1 MTDNKKSNIKKILI
15 LRLSS
20 LGDVL
25 LTTPLLRILSKNFP
39 DSEID
44 YVVAD
49 LYSETLVNNP
59 YISNLII
66 YDKKKSIFHPLKNP
80 ELLKMKYD
88 ISIDLQYNL
97 RTRILTINK
106 SKVNKH
112 YSKQRLHKLSLIYF
126 KKPLIEDFSVPL
138 NYIQSINL
146 NDIEDDGLGLEF
158 WLFKDRNANKY
169 LPFSKKMV
177 LKNNPEICIAPG
189 AKHYTKRWTI
199 EGFVELI
206 NKLKDFFDCK
216 INLVGSRAEVEIS
229 ELIEKNVR
237 FPVNNYCGK
246 LSLTETAELI
256 DNSDLVI
263 SNDSGIMHIAA
274 ARRVPQVV
282 IYGSTV
288 PEFGFLPFRSHFEVV
303 QQKLDCRP
311 CSHIGRDKCPKNHFN
326 CMNSIKADYVISKV
340 NTIFNLLMKV

>member
-1 MTDNKKSNIKKILI
+1 LTEIKKSNIKKILI

-49 LYSETLVNNP
+49 SYSEVMALNP

-66 YDKKKSIFHPLKNP
+66 YDKKKSIFNPLNNP
-80 ELLKMKYD
+80 ELLKNKYD
-88 ISIDLQYNL
+88 ILIDLQYNL
-97 RTRILTINK
+97 RSRIISFNK
-106 SKVNKH
+106 SKVYKH

-126 KKPLIEDFSVPL
+126 KKPLIKDFSVPL
-138 NYIQSINL
+138 NYINSINL
-146 NDIEDDGLGLEF
+146 KGIDDDGLGLEF
-158 WLFKDRNANKY
+158 WLLKDRNAKEY
-169 LPFSKKMV
+169 LPFSKKIV
-177 LKNNPEICIAPG
+177 IKNRPEITIAPG
-189 AKHYTKRWTI
+189 AKHYTKRWTK

-206 NKLKDFFDCK
+206 NKLKDFYDCK

-229 ELIEKNVR
+229 TLIEKNVG
-237 FPVNNYCGK
+237 FPINNYCGK
-246 LSLTETAELI
+246 LSITETAELI
-256 DNSDLVI
+256 DNSDLVV

-282 IYGSTV
+282 FYGSTV
-288 PEFGFLPFRSHFEVV
+288 PEFGFSPFRSNFEIV
-303 QQKLDCRP
+303 QKNMDCRP
-311 CSHIGRDKCPKNHFN
+311 CSHIGREKCPKNHFN
-326 CMNSIKADYVISKV
+326 CMNLIKADYVISKI
-340 NTIFNLLMKV
+340 NKIFNL